1 MIKATIVL
9 LAAHIVMPW
18 LKRRSA
24 AERHALWTTALAIA
38 ALLPL
43 LTWLLPSWEPDWARR
58 AASVW
63 PAAFESRSA
72 ADSAGDIVIRATAI
86 ETGAWTLVSIASWVW
101 LAGCTLLLCTLARQG
116 LRLRRLTRSGNEAP
130 ARHRLI
136 AGRVADSLAL
146 AAPRLTCSD
155 QVRIPLAWGVRRPH
169 ILLPHS
175 AQDWPDDRVWA
186 VCAHEMAHIARGDW
200 IAHLLAEIACRVYW
214 FNPLFWMA
222 RDRMNRDSERAAD
235 DIVIGL
241 GARGVEYASHLL
253 EIVRASQPNNGVVP
267 TVAMARLRA
276 ARFHHRA
283 ARCGGQVG
291 AARPRSGFEDRIA
304 ALLNGLVNRA
314 RLSRRGAAAML
325 AGACIVAG
333 PLAALGAGGR
343 SSIEIQ
349 TSNLPPI
356 GDLNF
361 HEDAGDGSEP
371 VRDIRLIAPLAGDVA
386 PSVAEYTTPPLYS
399 DEARRRSLEGV
410 VLVRA
415 DIDASGRVR
424 DAQVTRALGAGL
436 EQNALV
442 ALRQWRFHPGTRN
455 GAAVPMDVEIEIA
468 FTLRNESI
476 NAQIA
481 NDMVSLVGPGV
492 TPPQAVRVVNP
503 RSPRDR
509 LAGTVM
515 LDVVLLEDGSPRIV
529 RILRSLRTDL
539 DDIAVE
545 AFTQWRF
552 SPALK
557 DGRPIKVRMNAAV
570 RFHG

>member
-1 MIKATIVL
+1 MIKATVVL
-9 LAAHIVMPW
+9 LAARIVIPL

-24 AERHALWTTALAIA
+24 AERHGLWTATLAIA

-43 LTWLLPSWEPDWARR
+43 LTWLLPSWEPAWAQRV
-58 AASVW
+58 ADVW
-63 PAAFESRSA
+63 PAAFASRSA

-86 ETGAWTLVSIASWVW
+86 EAGWTLVSILPWTW
-101 LAGCTLLLCTLARQG
+101 LAGCTLLLSTLARQA
-116 LRLRRLTRSGNEAP
+116 LRLRQLIASGIEAP
-130 ARHRLI
+130 ARHRAI

-146 AAPRLTCSD
+146 AAPRLTYND
-155 QVRIPLAWGVRRPH
+155 QVRIPLAWGVRRAY
-169 ILLPHS
+169 ILLPDS
-175 AQDWPDDRVWA
+175 AQDWSDERVWA

-200 IAHLLAEIACRVYW
+200 ITHLLAEIACRVYW

-241 GARGVEYASHLL
+241 GARGVEYAAHLV
-253 EIVRASQPNNGVVP
+253 EIVRASRPDNGLVP
-267 TVAMARLRA
+267 TVAMARLRTWRVGG
-276 ARFHHRA
+276 ARA
-283 ARCGGQVG
+283 
-291 AARPRSGFEDRIA
+291 RSGLEQRIA
-304 ALLNGLVNRA
+304 ALLSGLVNRD
-314 RLSRRGAAAML
+314 RLSRRSVAAIL

-333 PLAALGAGGR
+333 PLAALAASAR
-343 SSIEIQ
+343 SSIEIK

-356 GDLNF
+356 GDLAL
-361 HEDAGDGSEP
+361 HDLAGDDSAP
-371 VRDIRLIAPLAGDVA
+371 VRDIRLIAPLTGDIA

-399 DEARRRSLEGV
+399 DEARRRSIEGV

-415 DIDASGRVR
+415 AIDASGRVR
-424 DAQVTRALGAGL
+424 DAQVTRGLGAGL

-442 ALRQWRFHPGTRN
+442 ALRQWRFHPGIRN
-455 GAAVPMDVEIEIA
+455 GAAIPMDVEIEIT

-503 RSPRDR
+503 RSPRER
-509 LAGTVM
+509 LAGTVV
-515 LDVVLLEDGSPRIV
+515 LDVVLLEDGTPRIV
-529 RILRSLRTDL
+529 RILRSLRPDL

-545 AFTQWRF
+545 AFAQWRF
-552 SPALK
+552 SPAQK

-570 RFHG
+570 RFHD

>member
-9 LAAHIVMPW
+9 LAARIVIPS

-24 AERHALWTTALAIA
+24 AERHGLWTATLAIA

-43 LTWLLPSWEPDWARR
+43 LTWLLPSWEPAWAQR
-58 AASVW
+58 AADVW
-63 PAAFESRSA
+63 PAAFASRSA

-86 ETGAWTLVSIASWVW
+86 EAGWTLVSILPWIW
-101 LAGCTLLLCTLARQG
+101 LASCTLLLSTLARQA
-116 LRLRRLTRSGNEAP
+116 LRLRQLIASGVEAP
-130 ARHRLI
+130 ARHRAI

-146 AAPRLTCSD
+146 AAPRLTYSD
-155 QVRIPLAWGVRRPH
+155 QVRIPLAWGVRRAY
-169 ILLPHS
+169 ILLPDS
-175 AQDWPDDRVWA
+175 AQDWSDERLWA

-241 GARGVEYASHLL
+241 GARGVEYAAHLV
-253 EIVRASQPNNGVVP
+253 EIVRASRPDNGLVP
-267 TVAMARLRA
+267 TVAMARLRTWRVGG
-276 ARFHHRA
+276 ARA
-283 ARCGGQVG
+283 
-291 AARPRSGFEDRIA
+291 RSGLEQRIA
-304 ALLNGLVNRA
+304 ALLSGLVNRD
-314 RLSRRGAAAML
+314 RLSRRSVAAIL

-333 PLAALGAGGR
+333 PLAALAAGGR

-356 GDLNF
+356 GDLAL
-361 HEDAGDGSEP
+361 HDLAGDDSEP
-371 VRDIRLIAPLAGDVA
+371 VRDIRLIAPLTGDIA

-399 DEARRRSLEGV
+399 DEARRRSIEGV

-415 DIDASGRVR
+415 AIDASGRVR
-424 DAQVTRALGAGL
+424 DAQVTRGLGAGL

-442 ALRQWRFHPGTRN
+442 ALRQWRFHPGIRN
-455 GAAVPMDVEIEIA
+455 GAAIPMDVEIEIT

-492 TPPQAVRVVNP
+492 TPPQAVRVVSP
-503 RSPRDR
+503 RSPRVSPRSPRER
-509 LAGTVM
+509 LTGTVV
-515 LDVVLLEDGSPRIV
+515 LDVVLLEDGTPRIV
-529 RILRSLRTDL
+529 RILRSLRPDL

-545 AFTQWRF
+545 AFAQWRF
-552 SPALK
+552 SPAQK

-570 RFHG
+570 RFHD

>member
-9 LAAHIVMPW
+9 LAAHIVIPL

-24 AERHALWTTALAIA
+24 AERHALWTATLAIA

-43 LTWLLPSWEPDWARR
+43 LTWLLPSWEPAWAQR
-58 AASVW
+58 AADAW

-86 ETGAWTLVSIASWVW
+86 EADASTLVSIVPWVW
-101 LAGCTLLLCTLARQG
+101 LAGCAILISTLARQA
-116 LRLRRLTRSGNEAP
+116 LRLRRLTASGVDAS
-130 ARHRLI
+130 ARHLAI
-136 AGRVADSLAL
+136 AERVAGALAL
-146 AAPRLTCSD
+146 AAPHLTCSD
-155 QVRIPLAWGVRRPH
+155 QVRLPLAWGVRRAH

-175 AQDWPDDRVWA
+175 SQDWPDDRVWA

-200 IAHLLAEIACRVYW
+200 IAHLLAEITCRVYW
-214 FNPLFWMA
+214 FNPLFWIA

-235 DIVIGL
+235 DVVIGL
-241 GARGVEYASHLL
+241 GARGVDYASHLL
-253 EIVRASQPNNGVVP
+253 EIVRTSLPVNAPVP
-267 TVAMARLRA
+267 TVAMAR
-276 ARFHHRA
+276 H
-283 ARCGGQVG
+283 
-291 AARPRSGFEDRIA
+291 SGFEQRIS
-304 ALLNGLVNRA
+304 ALVSGLVNRA
-314 RLSRRGAAAML
+314 RLSRRGAAAIL

-333 PLAALGAGGR
+333 PLAALGARTR

-349 TSNLPPI
+349 TSNLPPLA
-356 GDLNF
+356 DLSI
-361 HEDAGDGSEP
+361 HDLAGDDSEP
-371 VRDIRLIAPLAGDVA
+371 VREIRLIAPRSGDIA

-415 DIDASGRVR
+415 EIDASGRVQ
-424 DAQVTRALGAGL
+424 DAQVTRGLGAGL

-455 GAAVPMDVEIEIA
+455 GAAIPMNVDIEIA

-492 TPPQAVRVVNP
+492 TPPQAVRVVDP
-503 RSPRDR
+503 RSPREH
-509 LAGTVM
+509 LAGIVM
-515 LDVVLLEDGSPRIV
+515 LDVVLLEDGTPRIV
-529 RILRSLRTDL
+529 RILHSLRPDL

-552 SPALK
+552 SPAQK